1 MSNTAYVYLN
11 IYSVKPAISTI
22 HPQSFMFDLRRV
34 IALYILLL
42 YILEFFSDRILHLYK
57 QSKKKP
63 SRDSYVL
70 QTVTSPSTKRC
81 PTYRALK
88 L

>member
-1 MSNTAYVYLN
+1 
-11 IYSVKPAISTI
+11 
-22 HPQSFMFDLRRV
+22 MFDLRRV

-42 YILEFFSDRILHLYK
+42 YILEFFSYRILHLYK

-81 PTYRALK
+81 PT
-88 L
+88 